1 LAIFDL
7 KEHIVLKIDT
17 SDYAIGA
24 CINQLGK
31 NKKFYPIAF
40 YLRKMILA
48 ETNYDIH
55 DKELLVIVTALQ
67 K

>member
-7 KEHIVLKIDT
+7 KEYIVLKIDA

-31 NKKFYPIAF
+31 NKKLYSIAF
-40 YLRKMILA
+40 YLRKMISA
-48 ETNYDIH
+48 ETNYDIY
-55 DKELLVIVTALQ
+55 DKELLAVVIVL
-67 K
+67 

>member
-1 LAIFDL
+1 
-7 KEHIVLKIDT
+7 VLKIDI

-31 NKKFYPIAF
+31 NKKFYLIAF
-40 YLRKMILA
+40 HLKKIILV

-55 DKELLVIVTALQ
+55 DKELLAIVTALQ